1 MTRARTV
8 VFGASHWH
16 VPLCAA
22 AIAAVHV
29 VVGVSDDDPARVRE
43 LAELWGCPVDTDWRR
58 LLDLPDVELAYV
70 FGPHDRMAEV
80 CLALIAR
87 RIPFV
92 VEKPLGTSL
101 GELQEVRRAAEEA
114 RVPATVPLIQRGGP
128 VDNWLAKAGRPIY
141 QRLSFLAGPPERYD
155 RNGNPWMLD
164 RDRAGGGCLANL
176 GPHFVDLFLQRSGNT
191 TATISATLS
200 SAMHAGTV
208 DDHATLVL
216 TTPDRREAIVEV
228 GYAFPHSKLKRYC
241 SYSSAGDAGFAAI
254 ESDGSASYTALDG
267 RTERAVFDVDS
278 DPLYDPFVRQVARTL
293 GDGFRGL
300 PSLGELEDVMRI
312 IWHAYET
319 EREGSSEKDDAMAKH
334 SIDAVAKAAG
344 VHRSTVSRAFSRP
357 QAVKA
362 ETRDHILRVAQ
373 ELGYTMNP
381 LAQALSLKTSTFV
394 PLIVPNVTNP
404 FFAELADAM
413 TQAAGD
419 RGYQL
424 VLCVTNGDAAQTAGY
439 LTAMQALYA
448 PFGIVAPS
456 TRVDLDA
463 LASFDFGQRVVV
475 IDRVDEHATVPSVTV
490 DNRRGIELAFEHLR
504 GLGHRRIGY
513 VSGISGSHTAHERMD
528 AYRDLADG
536 DPVVLDSGADSEAG
550 ERAAAHFV
558 AMTNRPTAIIAAN
571 DMTAFGVVSALAA
584 EGLRVPEDVSV
595 IGFDG
600 LSLGGRFNPA
610 LTTIRQPIADMGSIA
625 MDLAEKKAAD
635 GSVEHVV
642 LQPELLVRASTAGL
656 LA

>member
-29 VVGVSDDDPARVRE
+29 VIGVSDDDPDRVRE
-43 LAELWGCPVDTDWRR
+43 LAELWGCPVDADWRR

-200 SAMHAGTV
+200 SAMHAGAV

-278 DPLYDPFVRQVARTL
+278 DPSTTRSCDRSRAHWATGFADCRPWVNSRTSCASS
-293 GDGFRGL
+293 GMPTR
-300 PSLGELEDVMRI
+300 PS
-312 IWHAYET
+312 
-319 EREGSSEKDDAMAKH
+319 ERSSEKDDAMAKH

-463 LASFDFGQRVVV
+463 LAGFDFGQRVVV

-504 GLGHRRIGY
+504 SSAIA
-513 VSGISGSHTAHERMD
+513 GSVMSR
-528 AYRDLADG
+528 AYRVHT
-536 DPVVLDSGADSEAG
+536 PP
-550 ERAAAHFV
+550 
-558 AMTNRPTAIIAAN
+558 TNAW
-571 DMTAFGVVSALAA
+571 M
-584 EGLRVPEDVSV
+584 
-595 IGFDG
+595 
-600 LSLGGRFNPA
+600 
-610 LTTIRQPIADMGSIA
+610 PIATWPTVTRS
-625 MDLAEKKAAD
+625 
-635 GSVEHVV
+635 S
-642 LQPELLVRASTAGL
+642 STAAPIPKRGSEPL
-656 LA
+656 HTSSP

>member
-1 MTRARTV
+1 
-8 VFGASHWH
+8 
-16 VPLCAA
+16 
-22 AIAAVHV
+22 
-29 VVGVSDDDPARVRE
+29 
-43 LAELWGCPVDTDWRR
+43 
-58 LLDLPDVELAYV
+58 
-70 FGPHDRMAEV
+70 MA
-80 CLALIAR
+80 
-87 RIPFV
+87 
-92 VEKPLGTSL
+92 
-101 GELQEVRRAAEEA
+101 
-114 RVPATVPLIQRGGP
+114 
-128 VDNWLAKAGRPIY
+128 N
-141 QRLSFLAGPPERYD
+141 
-155 RNGNPWMLD
+155 
-164 RDRAGGGCLANL
+164 
-176 GPHFVDLFLQRSGNT
+176 
-191 TATISATLS
+191 
-200 SAMHAGTV
+200 
-208 DDHATLVL
+208 
-216 TTPDRREAIVEV
+216 
-228 GYAFPHSKLKRYC
+228 
-241 SYSSAGDAGFAAI
+241 
-254 ESDGSASYTALDG
+254 
-267 RTERAVFDVDS
+267 
-278 DPLYDPFVRQVARTL
+278 
-293 GDGFRGL
+293 
-300 PSLGELEDVMRI
+300 
-312 IWHAYET
+312 
-319 EREGSSEKDDAMAKH
+319 H

-424 VLCVTNGDAAQTAGY
+424 VLCVTNGDAGQTAGY

-475 IDRVDEHATVPSVTV
+475 IDRVDEHSTVPSVTV

-504 GLGHRRIGY
+504 VLGHRRIGY
-513 VSGISGSHTAHERMD
+513 VSGISGAHTAHERMD

-536 DPVVLDSGADSEAG
+536 DPVVLDAGADTEAG
-550 ERAAAHFV
+550 ERAAAQFV

-571 DMTAFGVVSALAA
+571 DMTAFGVVSGLAA
-584 EGLRVPEDVSV
+584 RGLRVPEDVSV

-600 LSLGGRFNPA
+600 LSLGGRFNPG

-625 MDLAEKKAAD
+625 MDLAKRKAAD
-635 GSVEHVV
+635 GSAGHVV

-656 LA
+656 QA